1 MNIVQWLE
9 SLKNLGVE
17 LSLHSNGQDLSFRA
31 TKAAL
36 TPEIRNEILA
46 RKIELIEYFQRL
58 VANEKINRSDKTE
71 KFCLSAAQQRLWF
84 QEQLNGA
91 PNNLAGAVRLQG
103 PLAVDA
109 LEAALQGIVNR
120 HAVFRSR
127 FGIDAEGQSYQDIVQ
142 CPPFVLRTE
151 DLRGTTDALAYVRQR
166 IEKLSV
172 EGFDLQKPVFLRVI
186 LFQLDANDHILFINM
201 PHIVADGVSL
211 QIFDRELSDGYAG
224 HSIAE
229 QAIRYVDFAAWEA
242 VQSPKTESIEYWRKQ
257 LADSQ
262 IVTLP
267 TDAQVHHSHLYQA
280 SDCSLA
286 LLDARESEQ
295 LKQFGRGRGATPF
308 MTLLAAFSLCM
319 WRVSGESDLTIAT
332 AINNR
337 PKSELQNLIG
347 FFLNIVAL
355 RVRPDRA
362 LKLEDLIDAVRKT
375 CLEAYEHQALPFEQ
389 LVEELQPEREESRN
403 PIARIAF
410 AVGDT
415 PWMPGHSIQLPGLIL
430 TPFEIDRGMLD
441 FDMHLWISDLPSG
454 LTGRLEFRTDL
465 YSRKTAVEFL
475 ARFKTILQQLIQKLD
490 RPLRE
495 CDALTAA
502 ERNIILQKWSGQP
515 NSHAAKKDVVTAW
528 RRAVEKYPSNIALCY
543 AGKTVDYTLLDQL
556 SDELAAILIA
566 RGIKPGNIVGLY
578 IPTGISMVVSMLAV
592 LKAGA
597 AYLPLDVKVPAQ
609 RLAFILNDSQA
620 VLIIS
625 DLALRADLN
634 TVLPILELPEHG
646 RVAEQDALA
655 TESHPAWPQI
665 KPSDLAYL
673 MYTSGSTGEPKGVLV
688 PHRAICR
695 LVIDT
700 NYVEITPSDRI
711 AQVANSAFDAFTFE
725 VWGALV
731 NGACVLGV
739 DRESSLNPV
748 LLGDALVKGQVTIMF
763 VTTAL
768 FNLLATEV
776 PNSLNG
782 LRYLLFG
789 GEQADVGVVRTFLQ
803 QYPQRELLHVYGP
816 TENTTF
822 STFHVVKALASG
834 ATLLPIG
841 KPIHG
846 TSAFVLANDLA
857 LVPPGASGQLFLSG
871 DGLADGYLRR
881 PELDHSSFVAHPF
894 VSGARLYR
902 TGDKVRFNQDGALE
916 FIGRIDNQIKLRG
929 FRIELGE
936 IEFHLM
942 SIPGVSAALVLLEK
956 TQTNQKIVAYVG
968 TLLEEGNIR
977 RTLERS
983 LPHYMMPST
992 IICLESLPIN
1002 RNGKIDRNVLLAL
1015 EKPAH
1020 RTLTAPKDDIEAELI
1035 KIWTSVIGCD
1045 EISIDDNFFDIGGH
1059 SLLATRIAARVSENF
1074 KIKVELRALF
1084 EYPTVSRYAESLR
1097 SSLDHRAPSGSEKI
1111 PEISRELPLLL
1122 SSAQERLWFLDQ
1134 MNPGSPAYNISY
1146 ALGIKGYLETEVL
1159 AKALTALVQRH
1170 ESLRTRF
1177 INKNGIPFQEVIS
1190 DLSLDLAQVDL
1201 QHIPSDQ
1208 IQAELEQRRLSEAL
1222 KPFETDQ
1229 APLMRA
1235 CLYQLNHSQWVLG
1248 ISLHH
1253 IIADGW
1259 SLGVLRR
1266 DLGIIYDALIQHGPA
1281 ELPALPIQYAD
1292 YAAWDRA
1299 QVNDL
1304 SAHLA
1309 YWKNELYD
1317 LSPLRVPTDF
1327 PRPASPSFKGAAQRF
1342 NIDKDTAES
1351 LRQLSRQSG
1360 ATLYMTLLA
1369 GFAVL
1374 LQRYSRQDDFAVAS
1388 PIAHRN
1394 HLDTENL
1401 IGFFV
1406 NTLVM
1411 RCRMDSDDAFI
1422 NHLLRIRETTFANY
1436 AHQDLPFE
1444 RLVEELDPER
1454 DPTANPLI
1462 QVIFAL
1468 QNAPTS
1474 HQQLSSVVIEPLEYL
1489 VATTRFD
1496 LEMHLWENEPDH
1508 AGRAGLHGILVY
1520 NTALFHESTMASLCR
1535 SFVTLL
1541 ESICANPEAKI
1552 SELNILSASD
1562 RIQALAHHASL
1573 TEYPRDQSIVDLF
1586 AQQVS
1591 AHPEKTALMMGGQK
1605 LTYAELDGRSSHL
1618 ADQLVQY
1625 GVKDELPVLL
1635 RLESP
1640 LDSVISMLGVLKA
1653 GACYA
1658 PLDLREPATR
1668 LTSIM
1673 ESLAPVMTID
1683 QERFD
1688 KMMLAPPVTQ
1698 RSESANHPRASNLA
1712 YVLFTSGSTGQPKG
1726 VRIPHRAVV
1735 RLVKNTNFHPFGSN
1749 EVWLQAAALAFD
1761 ASTLEIWGALL
1772 NGASLA
1778 ILPPGKA
1785 SFAEIGAAI
1794 KRHHVTS
1801 AWLTAGLFN
1810 VLIDTEIESL
1820 RGLRY
1825 LIAGGDV
1832 LSVKHVQ
1839 KALRN
1844 LPGLTVVNGYGPTEN
1859 TTFTCCHVMQR
1870 EPAAGFA
1877 IPIGKPVSNTSAYI
1891 VDDMLRLVPDGM
1903 PGELL
1908 AGGDGLARDYLNSPE
1923 LTQARFIPNHFTKIP
1938 GERLYRTGDLVRR
1951 NSAGEIEF
1959 LGRLDGQLKIRGF
1972 RVETGEIEHV
1982 LRSHPEVQD
1991 AVVLVHGQAEHKQ
2004 IVAYIIPEVPRQ
2016 NQSRTKL
2023 GEEQVDDWEKLFDES
2038 LYQSLE
2044 AGMDPTFNI
2053 SGWKSSFTGE
2063 PIPTQ
2068 EMREWLDDFVDTVKR
2083 YQPKRILE
2091 IGCGTGMV
2099 LFRLVSGCENY
2110 VGTDFSGQALAHVR
2124 RYLDAGAPVEL
2135 LRREALDFSGFNP
2148 GQFDTIIINSVIQ
2161 YFPDAQYLHDVIAGC
2176 LPLISDGGRLVMGDI
2191 RSLPLL
2197 RAFHTAVTFTR
2208 SNPKMRLRE
2217 WRTQVDRAMLE
2228 EDELVIAPG
2237 FFSSI
2242 ELPRISQ
2249 IRFRMQRPGN
2259 DNELSKYR
2267 YAAIIEVGS
2276 RPAALDIQWLS
2287 SHDPSSVEQLL
2298 ATEQPLRIGLRAV
2311 RNARLSFDHAL
2322 IEQLELSARL
2332 DGSLEGLKR
2341 QLTKQIFSGVEPK
2354 VWWDIG
2360 EKTGYSV
2367 DAGWSDNNSEG
2378 AYDVVMTRM
2387 IVGDPVAVG
2396 VPAQISEGENINH
2409 PLRGKTAR
2417 ALGPKLRAVCQ
2428 EHLPEYMLP
2437 AHYIMLPAL
2446 PLTPNGKIDKRAMA
2460 LPENLT
2466 VMQREKVMI
2475 PENAL
2480 EKTIAT
2486 VWGEILGIEQ
2496 PGVTDNFFDL
2506 GGYSMLMV
2514 QVCNRLRDQLGRNV
2528 PVLMMFQYPTIR
2540 ALADALSVE
2549 QNPDASNLRNNDG
2562 ATERARRQRQNIQ
2575 ARAALNSSQRK

>member
-1 MNIVQWLE
+1 MNIAHWLE
-9 SLKNLGVE
+9 DLKKSGVE
-17 LSLHSNGQDLSFRA
+17 LSLHSNGQDLSFKA

-36 TPEIRNEILA
+36 TPEIRREIVA
-46 RKIELIEYFQRL
+46 RKPELIKYFQQ
-58 VANEKINRSDKTE
+58 VGASEKINRSDKTE
-71 KFCLSAAQQRLWF
+71 KFRLSAAQQRLWF

-91 PNNLAGAVRLQG
+91 PNNLAGSVRLQG
-103 PLAVDA
+103 SLAVDA
-109 LEAALQGIVNR
+109 LESSLQGIVNR
-120 HAVFRSR
+120 HAVFRTR
-127 FGIDAEGQSYQDIVQ
+127 FGVDTAGQPYQDIAQ
-142 CPPFVLRTE
+142 CPPFILQKE
-151 DLRGTTDALAYVRQR
+151 DLRNKSDALALVRQR
-166 IEKLSV
+166 IEKLSA
-172 EGFDLQKPVFLRVI
+172 EGFDLNRPVFLRAV
-186 LFQLDANDHILFINM
+186 LFQLEANDHILFINM

-211 QIFDRELSDGYAG
+211 QIFDRELSAGYAG
-224 HSIAE
+224 HRLTE
-229 QAIRYVDFAAWEA
+229 QAIRYVDFAEWEA
-242 VQSPKTESIEYWRKQ
+242 VQPPQTEALEYWREQ

-267 TDAQVHHSHLYQA
+267 TDEQAHHPHLYRA

-286 LLDARESEQ
+286 LLNASESEQ
-295 LKQFGRGRGATPF
+295 LKQFGRRLGATPF

-337 PKSELQNLIG
+337 PRSELQNLIG

-355 RVRPDRA
+355 RVQPDRA
-362 LKLEDLIDAVRKT
+362 SRFEDLIDAVRKT

-415 PWMPGHSIQLPGLIL
+415 PWMPGHTVQLPGLML

-441 FDMHLWISDLPSG
+441 FDMHLWISDLSSG

-465 YSRKTAVEFL
+465 YTRKTAVEFL
-475 ARFKTILQQLIQKLD
+475 ARFKTILQQLLQQLD

-495 CDALTAA
+495 CDALSDA
-502 ERNIILQKWSGQP
+502 ERNTILHNWSGQP
-515 NSHAAKKDVVTAW
+515 HSHAAKNDVVTLW
-528 RRAVEKYPSNIALCY
+528 RHAVKQYPKNHALCY
-543 AGKTVDYTLLDQL
+543 DGKVINYSILDQL
-556 SDELAAILIA
+556 SDNIAATLIA
-566 RGIKPGNIVGLY
+566 RGVRPGEIVGLY
-578 IPTGISMVVSMLAV
+578 IPSGISLVVSMLAV

-609 RLAFILNDSQA
+609 RLQFMLNDSQA
-620 VLIIS
+620 VLIIC
-625 DLALRADLN
+625 DLSLRADLN
-634 TVLPILELPEHG
+634 TGLPILELPASCKIED
-646 RVAEQDALA
+646 QSALVSELPA
-655 TESHPAWPQI
+655 AWPQI

-700 NYVEITPSDRI
+700 DYVQITPSDRI

-739 DRESSLNPV
+739 DRDSSLSPV
-748 LLGDALVKGQVTIMF
+748 LLGESLLKGQASIMF

-768 FNLLATEV
+768 FNLLASES
-776 PNSLNG
+776 PGSLSG

-803 QYPQRELLHVYGP
+803 RYPDRTLLHVYGP

-822 STFHVVKALASG
+822 STFHVVKSLA
-834 ATLLPIG
+834 ADTTLLPIG

-846 TSAFVLANDLA
+846 TSVFVLADDLA
-857 LVPPGASGQLFLSG
+857 LVPPGASGQLFLAG

-881 PELDHSSFVAHPF
+881 PALDATSFVAHPF
-894 VSGARLYR
+894 VAGARLYR
-902 TGDKVRFNQDGALE
+902 TGDKVRFNQDGTLD

-936 IEFHLM
+936 IEFHLL

-956 TQTNQKIVAYVG
+956 TQTNQNVVAYVG
-968 TLLEEGNIR
+968 TSLAEGEIR
-977 RTLERS
+977 RALERS
-983 LPHYMMPST
+983 LPHYMMPSS
-992 IICLESLPIN
+992 IVCLESLPIN
-1002 RNGKIDRNVLLAL
+1002 RNGKIDRLAL
-1015 EKPAH
+1015 LSLERPAQ
-1020 RTLTAPKDDIEAELI
+1020 RMIIAPSDEIEAELI
-1035 KIWTSVIGCD
+1035 KIWASVVGCG
-1045 EISIDDNFFDIGGH
+1045 EISVDDNFFDIGGH
-1059 SLLATRIAARVSENF
+1059 SLLATRIAARVSEFFN
-1074 KIKVELRALF
+1074 IKVELRALF
-1084 EYPTVSRYAESLR
+1084 EYPTVSRYAEWLR
-1097 SSLDHRAPSGSEKI
+1097 SLLGRGASNISEKI
-1111 PEISRELPLLL
+1111 PNVSHELPLPL

-1146 ALGIKGYLETEVL
+1146 ALGINGHLVIDVLE
-1159 AKALTALVQRH
+1159 KALNALVQRH

-1177 INKNGIPFQEVIS
+1177 VNKNGIPFQEVIPS
-1190 DLSLDLAQVDL
+1190 LLLDLKQVDL

-1208 IQAELEQRRLSEAL
+1208 IQTELEQRRLAEAL
-1222 KPFETDQ
+1222 TPFETYQ
-1229 APLMRA
+1229 APLIRA
-1235 CLYQLNHSQWVLG
+1235 CLYQMNASHWVLG

-1266 DLGIIYDALIQHGPA
+1266 DLGLLYEGLIQHRPA
-1281 ELPALPIQYAD
+1281 ALPALPVQYAD

-1299 QVNDL
+1299 QVTDL

-1317 LSPLRVPTDF
+1317 LSPLRVPTDL
-1327 PRPASPSFKGAAQRF
+1327 PRPTIPSFKGAAQRF
-1342 NIDKDTAES
+1342 NLDKVTAKS
-1351 LRQLSRQSG
+1351 LRQLSRQFG
-1360 ATLYMTLLA
+1360 ATLYMTLLT

-1374 LQRYSRQDDFAVAS
+1374 LQRYSRQDDFAVGS

-1411 RCRMDSDDAFI
+1411 RCRMDSDDSFV

-1474 HQQLSSVVIEPLEYL
+1474 HQQLSEMVIEPLEYL

-1496 LEMHLWENEPDH
+1496 LEMHLWENESDSEGD
-1508 AGRAGLHGILVY
+1508 AGIHGILVY
-1520 NTALFHESTMASLCR
+1520 DTALFHESTMASFCR
-1535 SFVTLL
+1535 SFVSLL
-1541 ESICANPEAKI
+1541 ESICENPEAKI
-1552 SELNILSASD
+1552 AQLNILSETD
-1562 RIQALAHHASL
+1562 RLRALAHHASI
-1573 TEYPRDQSIVDLF
+1573 TEYPRDQSIVELF
-1586 AQQVS
+1586 SQQVL

-1605 LTYAELDGRSSHL
+1605 LSYIELDRRSSHL
-1618 ADQLVQY
+1618 ADQLVLH
-1625 GVKDELPVLL
+1625 GVQDESPVLL

-1640 LDSVISMLGVLKA
+1640 LDSVISMLAVLKA

-1668 LTSIM
+1668 LASIT
-1673 ESLAPVMTID
+1673 ESLAPVLTID

-1688 KMMLAPPVTQ
+1688 TLTMAPPVTLRAQ
-1698 RSESANHPRASNLA
+1698 SVHHARASSLA
-1712 YVLFTSGSTGQPKG
+1712 YVMFTSGSTGLPKG

-1735 RLVKNTNFHPFGSN
+1735 RLVKNTNFHPFGTD
-1749 EVWLQAAALAFD
+1749 EVWLQAAPLAFD

-1810 VLIDTEIESL
+1810 VLVDTEIESL
-1820 RGLRY
+1820 RSLRY

-1839 KALRN
+1839 KALRH

-1870 EPAAGFA
+1870 EPATGFA
-1877 IPIGKPVSNTSAYI
+1877 IPIGRPVSNTSAYI
-1891 VDDMLRLVPDGM
+1891 VDPLLRLVPDGM

-1908 AGGDGLARDYLNSPE
+1908 AGGDGLARDYLNSPD
-1923 LTQARFIPNHFTKIP
+1923 LTLARFIPNHMTNVP
-1938 GERLYRTGDLVRR
+1938 GDRLYRTGDLVRR
-1951 NSAGEIEF
+1951 NFAGQIEF
-1959 LGRLDGQLKIRGF
+1959 LGRLDSQSKIRGF

-2004 IVAYIIPEVPRQ
+2004 IAAYIIPDIPDESP
-2016 NQSRTKL
+2016 SHTKL
-2023 GEEQVDDWEKLFDES
+2023 GEEQVEDWEKLFDES
-2038 LYQSLE
+2038 LYQTLE
-2044 AGMDPTFNI
+2044 AGADPTFNI

-2063 PIPTQ
+2063 PIPVQ

-2099 LFRLVSGCENY
+2099 LFRLATDCESY

-2124 RYLDAGAPVEL
+2124 RYLDADAPVEL
-2135 LRREALDFSGFNP
+2135 LRREALDFSGFKP

-2176 LPLISDGGRLVMGDI
+2176 LPLISDGGRLIMGDL

-2197 RAFHTAVTFTR
+2197 RAFHTAVTFAR

-2242 ELPRISQ
+2242 SLPRMSQ
-2249 IRFRMQRPGN
+2249 VRFRLQRPEY

-2267 YAAIIEVGS
+2267 YAAMIEVGTQ
-2276 RPAALDIQWLS
+2276 PVAMDIEWMTTQ
-2287 SHDPSSVEQLL
+2287 DPSVVEQFL

-2311 RNARLSFDHAL
+2311 GNARMNFDLAL
-2322 IEQLELSARL
+2322 VEQLESSARHDGTL
-2332 DGSLEGLKR
+2332 DGLKR
-2341 QLTKQIFSGVEPK
+2341 QLSKQSSRGVEPK
-2354 VWWDIG
+2354 VWWEIG
-2360 EKTGYSV
+2360 KKFGYTV
-2367 DAGWSDNNSEG
+2367 DAGWSDNNAEG
-2378 AYDVVMTRM
+2378 AYDVVMTRQ
-2387 IVGDPVAVG
+2387 IAGNPVSIG
-2396 VPAQISEGENINH
+2396 VPAQSTDGDNINH

-2417 ALGPKLRAVCQ
+2417 ALGPKLRALCQ

-2466 VMQREKVMI
+2466 AVQREKVMFA
-2475 PENAL
+2475 ENAL
-2480 EKTIAT
+2480 EKTIAA
-2486 VWGEILGIEQ
+2486 VWGDILGIEQ

-2540 ALADALSVE
+2540 ALADALSVA
-2549 QNPDASNLRNNDG
+2549 QNSDTPNLRTSDA

-2575 ARAALNSSQRK
+2575 ARAALNTSQRK